1 LVRSRSENSCCTR
14 ACRDEALGSHLAAE
28 VGFDNF
34 RNRLVTEGEDYCIRR
49 VLHSVAAGYTGE
61 RCSLEGGKVE
71 ANSKEDTRFGCS
83 PDYSSEKDMV
93 VEIVREDSHYSQH
106 VAERRSRPAQGT
118 KTSPWEGCD
127 SQVDEVS
134 QVFRRRG

>member
-1 LVRSRSENSCCTR
+1 
-14 ACRDEALGSHLAAE
+14 
-28 VGFDNF
+28 
-34 RNRLVTEGEDYCIRR
+34 
-49 VLHSVAAGYTGE
+49 VAAGYTGE

-106 VAERRSRPAQGT
+106 VAEPASRQNLVCVRCLLPEPRDWWS
-118 KTSPWEGCD
+118 TS
-127 SQVDEVS
+127 
-134 QVFRRRG
+134 